1 MVWNTEQRNTSFA
14 LAYWITMLQHI
25 RFLKDVAQF
34 QNICMY
40 QMLTSAPHSIDKGK
54 TNPNIANIMHDHREQ
69 DGNKLE
75 P

>member
-1 MVWNTEQRNTSFA
+1 
-14 LAYWITMLQHI
+14 MLQHI

-40 QMLTSAPHSIDKGK
+40 QMLISAPHSIDKGK